1 MCKHVAAVLYGASAR
16 LDDKPELF
24 FVLRKVNIN
33 NLISEAINKK
43 TQTLL
48 EKSKAKGR
56 RVIEETDMFDM
67 FGIDMEVQAVEH

>member
-1 MCKHVAAVLYGASAR
+1 
-16 LDDKPELF
+16 LF
-24 FVLRKVNIN
+24 FLLRKVNIN
-33 NLISEAINKK
+33 DLISQAINKK

-67 FGIDMEVQAVEH
+67 FGIDMEVQAVDEVATPLG